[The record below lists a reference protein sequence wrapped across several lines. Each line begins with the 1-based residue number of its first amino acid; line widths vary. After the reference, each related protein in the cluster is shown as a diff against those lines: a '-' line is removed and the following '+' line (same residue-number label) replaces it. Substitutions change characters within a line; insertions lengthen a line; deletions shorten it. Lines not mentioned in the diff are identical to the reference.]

1 MKKPK
6 KLKICN
12 WSLILLTL
20 AILSSGIYLEAT
32 DSSGVS
38 AVWIHIGLG
47 TLFFIFAAYHIY
59 LHFGKSNWFT
69 KFHKLKNQFT
79 RVLWWV
85 SLAALVSGIIACIH
99 WIIAFS
105 HSPLGGIHGK
115 IGFLMVALLICHIGK
130 RIKFFKQSIVR

>member
-1 MKKPK
+1 MKKLK

-20 AILSSGIYLEAT
+20 AILISGIYMEAT
-32 DSSGVS
+32 DSSGLS
-38 AVWIHIGLG
+38 AVWIHISLG

-85 SLAALVSGIIACIH
+85 SLAALVSGIIAYIH

-105 HSPLGGIHGK
+105 HSPIGGVHGK
-115 IGFLMVALLICHIGK
+115 IGFLMVALLAGHIYK
-130 RIKFFKQSIVR
+130 RIKFFKQGIVR